1 MKKTWVNIYLFSIPE
16 IWRAGQKTL
25 SIRCTSIFV
34 FISIQKKSKQKKAK
48 HQGVIDQNKYGA
60 YGILRECDMFVKQQE
75 FYCWLQEVKHV
86 NSETLP
92 KFEMRKMFED
102 YMEDYNTAT
111 LPRKKYVSVFSVLHK
126 TF

>member
-1 MKKTWVNIYLFSIPE
+1 V
-16 IWRAGQKTL
+16 
-25 SIRCTSIFV
+25 
-34 FISIQKKSKQKKAK
+34 
-48 HQGVIDQNKYGA
+48 DQNKYGA

-111 LPRKKYVSVFSVLHK
+111 LPHKKCVRIFSVPYKTLCIFNNLHYS
-126 TF
+126 